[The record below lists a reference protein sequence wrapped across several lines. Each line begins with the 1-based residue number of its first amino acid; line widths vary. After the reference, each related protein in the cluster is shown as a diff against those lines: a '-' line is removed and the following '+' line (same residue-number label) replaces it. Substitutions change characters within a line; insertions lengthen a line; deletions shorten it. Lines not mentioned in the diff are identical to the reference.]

1 MKNVPNND
9 STILTGLTAA
19 TTYEWRV
26 ASVDSAN
33 KITAVGKYAD
43 SVSFTTTGTGFEGV
57 TNDDA
62 RNFETKDA
70 ADINIYPNPVSSQLH
85 IQLNGMA
92 ANSNSKVLLMLKDM
106 NGKTMWSNENT
117 IASSSANV
125 DVSRLP
131 AGIYFLQIIQ
141 GNKNVTKKIIVAK

>member
-1 MKNVPNND
+1 
-9 STILTGLTAA
+9 
-19 TTYEWRV
+19 
-26 ASVDSAN
+26 
-33 KITAVGKYAD
+33 
-43 SVSFTTTGTGFEGV
+43 
-57 TNDDA
+57 
-62 RNFETKDA
+62 
-70 ADINIYPNPVSSQLH
+70 
-85 IQLNGMA
+85 MA

-125 DVSRLP
+125 DVSKMP